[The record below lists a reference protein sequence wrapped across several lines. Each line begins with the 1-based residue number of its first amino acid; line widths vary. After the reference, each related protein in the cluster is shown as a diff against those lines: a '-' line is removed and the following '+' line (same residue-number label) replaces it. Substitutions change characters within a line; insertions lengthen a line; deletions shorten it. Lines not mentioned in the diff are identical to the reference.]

1 MVASTHTQITDE
13 LLQFLPWHELSHH
26 LLPGRRH
33 DAEFR
38 RLESTWPDFTRLD
51 YELDTLHQRFDLLWL
66 DKDFVPAQVTNQP

>member
-51 YELDTLHQRFDLLWL
+51 YELDTLHERFDLLWL
-66 DKDFVPAQVTNQP
+66 DKDLVPTQVANQA